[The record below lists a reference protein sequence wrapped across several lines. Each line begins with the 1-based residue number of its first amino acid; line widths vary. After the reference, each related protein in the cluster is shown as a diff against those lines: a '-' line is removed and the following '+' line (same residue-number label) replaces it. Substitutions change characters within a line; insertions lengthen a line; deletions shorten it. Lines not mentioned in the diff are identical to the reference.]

1 LREMPLT
8 PGDAAAAELAVH
20 YATAI
25 DASADDLTK
34 LGPAL
39 LAALESLGMTPR
51 ARKSLVKGGDGDG
64 PTSPLDELRQRR
76 ADRDAGAN

>member
-1 LREMPLT
+1 MPLT

-20 YATAI
+20 YAAAL
-25 DASADDLTK
+25 DAGADDLAK

-39 LAALESLGMTPR
+39 LAALEALGMTPR

-64 PTSPLDELRQRR
+64 PTSPLDELRRKR
-76 ADRDAGAN
+76 AARTAGQD